1 MVDHRRIQR
10 TLFLMQMDG
19 GFASRIFEHDPQ
31 ICSTTGL
38 TDEEFSWLRAQDPAA
53 LSADPGGKR
62 RAQIVGNIASEFRLS
77 LSAASQ
83 SSKNAGEPGPA
94 WLDHF
99 LGSAEFHGAVLGG
112 DRLPL
117 AFARFALHDA
127 RSKGRAELVPV
138 IELEFALARLRREAA
153 GGRLGALGSH
163 HPSYPHGNDQ
173 GAEPSVSGLERN
185 SAADTLWLSHR
196 ARVVDLPSGTHAWCE
211 ILQTNLENDLPA
223 PRPSGFPTELRE
235 VVLLFAYAT
244 GARHRPALVRTERL
258 EPPVDELLKR
268 SRTGL
273 TIKARSEFARAQG
286 AEPEDL
292 ERFLIGF
299 LDEGVLVR

>member
-1 MVDHRRIQR
+1 
-10 TLFLMQMDG
+10 MQMDG
-19 GFASRIFEHDPQ
+19 GFASRIFGHDPQ
-31 ICSTTGL
+31 MCSTTGL
-38 TDEEFSWLRAQDPAA
+38 TDEELSWLCAQDPAA

-77 LSAASQ
+77 LSAASR
-83 SSKNAGEPGPA
+83 SSRNAGGPGPA

-99 LGSAEFHGAVLGG
+99 PGSAEFRGAVLGG

-127 RSKGRAELVPV
+127 RSKGHAELVPV

-153 GGRLGALGSH
+153 GGRLGALASH
-163 HPSYPHGNDQ
+163 HLPHPPGNDR
-173 GAEPSVSGLERN
+173 GAELSVSDMERN
-185 SAADTLWLSHR
+185 HAADTLWLSPQ
-196 ARVVDLPSGTHAWCE
+196 ARIVDLPSGTHAWCE
-211 ILQTNLENDLPA
+211 TLQAHLENGLPA
-223 PRPSGFPTELRE
+223 PRPSGFHPELQE
-235 VVLLFAYAT
+235 GILLFAHTT

-273 TIKARSEFARAQG
+273 TSEARSEFARAQG

-292 ERFLIGF
+292 ERFLVDF